1 MIILSFSYSD
11 SIRYRTKLFFHL
23 LSSRYRVWINFVLV
37 SYELFWFWLLDDV
50 FLNTFLCLEDEG
62 LFFRMYYALEE
73 SVVNLFYDGID
84 VEKMI
89 YSLSFCVENGMEGE
103 LVVLDKLMDVIVRRW
118 LSHQPYNYQ
127 FVILTS
133 WFKMQTFPL
142 FYKRINRAWLKQR
155 ILFTKRQITS
165 NRRIRC

>member
-1 MIILSFSYSD
+1 
-11 SIRYRTKLFFHL
+11 
-23 LSSRYRVWINFVLV
+23 
-37 SYELFWFWLLDDV
+37 
-50 FLNTFLCLEDEG
+50 
-62 LFFRMYYALEE
+62 MYYALEE

-133 WFKMQTFPL
+133 
-142 FYKRINRAWLKQR
+142 
-155 ILFTKRQITS
+155 
-165 NRRIRC
+165 